1 MDPMNFEP
9 LTPTSFLRRAGRV
22 FADRIAI
29 IDGARRTTYAE
40 LWSRAQ
46 RLSGALRES
55 GIAPGDRVA
64 VLASN
69 SYLLLEAHY
78 GVPLSG
84 AVLVTLNSRLT
95 ADDLA
100 GVLEHAGARLLL
112 HDDTQDDRAR
122 EVVRK
127 LPGLRRVDTTEY
139 EALIERAQPFTAPFD
154 DERAMFALSYTS
166 GTTAAPKG
174 VMYHSRGAYLQSLAM
189 ALEMKLDANS
199 TYLWTLPM
207 FHCNGWC
214 FTWAVT
220 AAGGTHLCLRA
231 FDAGRVWGL
240 LREAGVTHL
249 CAAPTVLTMLLWHPE
264 ARPGRTVRFGTGG
277 AAPTPAILA
286 RAAELGIEVTH
297 LYGLTETYGPSV
309 ICEWRREWDALPIV
323 QQAQLKARQGV
334 GNVVTG
340 SVRVVTKDGADVPA
354 DTTTLG
360 EVAVRGNNVMLGYYR
375 DEQETRRSAPD
386 GWFRT
391 GDLAVMHPDGYLE
404 LKDRSKD
411 IIISGGENI
420 SSLEVENALAAHD
433 ATLEVAVVAGPD
445 PKWGEV
451 PVAFVMLKPGRAATE
466 RELIDHVRTQLAHF
480 KSPRRVVFG
489 ELPKTA
495 TGKVQKQVLREK
507 ARALLA
513 KPG

>member
-1 MDPMNFEP
+1 MDAMSFEP
-9 LTPTSFLRRAGRV
+9 LTPVSFLRRAARV
-22 FADRIAI
+22 FADRIAV
-29 IDGARRTTYAE
+29 IDGARRTNYAE
-40 LWSRAQ
+40 LWSRTQ
-46 RLSGALRES
+46 RLSGALR
-55 GIAPGDRVA
+55 GLGVAPGDRVA

-78 GVPLSG
+78 GVPFSG
-84 AVLVTLNSRLT
+84 AVLVTLNTRLT

-100 GVLEHAGARLLL
+100 RTLEHAGARLLL
-112 HDDTQDDRAR
+112 HDETQDDRAR
-122 EVVRK
+122 EVARK
-127 LPGLRRVDTTEY
+127 LPGLRRVDASEY
-139 EALIERAQPFTAPFD
+139 EALVERAQPFAVPLA

-174 VMYHSRGAYLQSLAM
+174 VMVHSRGAYLQSLAM
-189 ALEMKLDANS
+189 ALAMKLDADS

-231 FDAGRVWGL
+231 FEAGKVWGL
-240 LREAGVTHL
+240 LRDSSVTHL
-249 CAAPTVLTMLLWHPE
+249 CAAPTVLTMLFWHPD
-264 ARPGRTVRFGTGG
+264 ARPGRPIRFGTGG
-277 AAPTPAILA
+277 AAPTPAVLT

-309 ICEWRREWDALPIV
+309 ICEWRSEWSALPIV
-323 QQAQLKARQGV
+323 EQAKLKARQGV

-340 SVRVVTKDGADVPA
+340 SLRVVAADGADVPPDGA
-354 DTTTLG
+354 TLG
-360 EVAVRGNNVMLGYYR
+360 EVALRGNNVMMGYYH
-375 DEQETRRSAPD
+375 DEEATRRAAPD

-391 GDLAVMHPDGYLE
+391 GDLAVMHRDGYLE

-420 SSLEVENALAAHD
+420 SSLEVENALAAHP

-451 PVAFVMLKPGRAATE
+451 PVAFVTLKRGQAATE
-466 RELIDHVRTQLAHF
+466 RDLIDHARTQLAHF
-480 KSPRRVVFG
+480 KTPRRVVFG

-507 ARALLA
+507 ARALLE
-513 KPG
+513 KP

>member
-1 MDPMNFEP
+1 MDPVSFEA

-22 FADRIAI
+22 FADRIAV
-29 IDGARRTTYAE
+29 IDGERRTTYAE
-40 LWSRAQ
+40 LWARAQ
-46 RLSGALRES
+46 RLSGGLREL
-55 GIAPGDRVA
+55 GVQAGDRVA
-64 VLASN
+64 VLAGN
-69 SYLLLEAHY
+69 SQLLLESHY

-100 GVLEHAGARLLL
+100 FILGHAGAKVLL
-112 HDDTQDDRAR
+112 HDETVDARAR
-122 EVVRK
+122 EVGARM
-127 LPGLRRVDTTEY
+127 PGLRVVDAAGF
-139 EALIERAQPFTAPFD
+139 EALATSGPPFVAPHE
-154 DERAMFALSYTS
+154 DERAVFALSYTS

-189 ALEMKLDANS
+189 ALEMKLDADS
-199 TYLWTLPM
+199 VYLWTLPM

-231 FDAGRVWGL
+231 IDVDRIWGH
-240 LREAGVTHL
+240 LRDSGVTHL
-249 CAAPTVLTMLLWHPE
+249 CAAPTVLTMLLWHPQ
-264 ARPGRTVRFGTGG
+264 ARAGRRVRFGTGG

-309 ICEWRREWDALPIV
+309 LCKWRSEWDALPIEE
-323 QQAQLKARQGV
+323 QARLKARQGV

-340 SVRVVTKDGADVPA
+340 AVRVIAEDGSDVPA
-354 DTTTLG
+354 DGAVMG
-360 EVAVRGNNVMLGYYR
+360 EIAIRGNNVMLGYYR
-375 DEQETRRSAPD
+375 DEEATRRAAPD
-386 GWFRT
+386 GFFRT
-391 GDLAVMHPDGYLE
+391 GDLGVMHPDGYLE

-420 SSLEVENALAAHD
+420 SSLEVESALAGHP

-445 PKWGEV
+445 AKWGEV
-451 PVAFVMLKPGRAATE
+451 PVAFVMLKPGQSVTE
-466 RELIDHVRTQLAHF
+466 GQLIEHARVKLARF
-480 KSPRRVVFG
+480 KAPRRVVFG
-489 ELPKTA
+489 ELPKTS
-495 TGKVQKQVLREK
+495 TGKIQKNILRER
-507 ARALLA
+507 ARTILENA
-513 KPG
+513 

>member
-1 MDPMNFEP
+1 MDPMSFEP
-9 LTPTSFLRRAGRV
+9 LRPTSFLRRAGRV
-22 FADRIAI
+22 FADRIAV
-29 IDGARRTTYAE
+29 IDGTRRTTYAE
-40 LWSRAQ
+40 LWSRTQ
-46 RLSGALRES
+46 RLSGALREL

-69 SYLLLEAHY
+69 SYILLEAHY

-100 GVLEHAGARLLL
+100 GILEHAGARLLL
-112 HDDTQDDRAR
+112 HDETQDDRAR
-122 EVVRK
+122 EVERK
-127 LPGLRRVDTTEY
+127 VPGLRRVGASEY
-139 EALIERAQPFTAPFD
+139 EALVERGQPFTAPLE

-166 GTTAAPKG
+166 GTTARPKG
-174 VMYHSRGAYLQSLAM
+174 VIYHSRGAYLQSLAM
-189 ALEMKLDANS
+189 ALEMKLDAES

-240 LREAGVTHL
+240 LRDSGVTHL
-249 CAAPTVLTMLLWHPE
+249 CAAPTVLTMLLWHPD
-264 ARPGRTVRFGTGG
+264 ARPGPKVRFGTGG

-297 LYGLTETYGPSV
+297 LYGLTETYGPAV
-309 ICEWRREWDALPIV
+309 ICEWRREWNALPIV

-340 SVRVVTKDGADVPA
+340 SLRVVTANGADVPA
-354 DTTTLG
+354 DGATLG

-375 DEQETRRSAPD
+375 DEEATRHAAPD

-391 GDLAVMHPDGYLE
+391 GDLAVMHSDGYLE

-420 SSLEVENALAAHD
+420 SSLEVEGALAAHA

-445 PKWGEV
+445 LKWGEV
-451 PVAFVMLKPGRAATE
+451 PVAFVTLKLGQAVTE
-466 RELIDHVRTQLAHF
+466 RELIDHCRTQIAHF
-480 KSPRRVVFG
+480 KAPRRVVFG

-495 TGKVQKQVLREK
+495 TGKVQKHVLRER
-507 ARALLA
+507 ARALLG
-513 KPG
+513 KP

>member
-1 MDPMNFEP
+1 MDPMSFEP

-22 FADRIAI
+22 FADRIAV
-29 IDGARRTTYAE
+29 IDGTRRTTYAE

-46 RLSGALRES
+46 RLSGALRELGAS
-55 GIAPGDRVA
+55 PGDRVA

-100 GVLEHAGARLLL
+100 RILEHAGARILL
-112 HDDTQDDRAR
+112 HDETQDDRAR
-122 EVVRK
+122 EVERK
-127 LPGLRRVDTTEY
+127 LPGLRRVDTSEY
-139 EALIERAQPFTAPFD
+139 EALLARAQPFTAPLE

-166 GTTAAPKG
+166 GTTASPKG
-174 VMYHSRGAYLQSLAM
+174 VMYHPRGAYLQSLAM
-189 ALEMKLDANS
+189 ALEMNLDADS

-240 LREAGVTHL
+240 LRDSGVTHL
-249 CAAPTVLTMLLWHPE
+249 CAAPTVLTMLLWHPD
-264 ARPGRTVRFGTGG
+264 ARPGPKVRFGTGG

-309 ICEWRREWDALPIV
+309 ICKWRSDWSALPIV
-323 QQAQLKARQGV
+323 EQAQLKARQGV
-334 GNVVTG
+334 GNVVTE
-340 SVRVVTKDGADVPA
+340 SVRVVAAGGADVPA
-354 DTTTLG
+354 DGVTLG

-375 DEQETRRSAPD
+375 DQEETKRSAPD

-420 SSLEVENALAAHD
+420 SSLEVESAIAAHS

-451 PVAFVMLKPGRAATE
+451 PIAFVTLKPGQAATE
-466 RELIDHVRTQLAHF
+466 RELIDHARTQLAHF
-480 KSPRRVVFG
+480 KTPRRVVFG
-489 ELPKTA
+489 ELPKTS
-495 TGKVQKQVLREK
+495 TGKVQKQILRER
-507 ARALLA
+507 ARALPE
-513 KPG
+513 KP